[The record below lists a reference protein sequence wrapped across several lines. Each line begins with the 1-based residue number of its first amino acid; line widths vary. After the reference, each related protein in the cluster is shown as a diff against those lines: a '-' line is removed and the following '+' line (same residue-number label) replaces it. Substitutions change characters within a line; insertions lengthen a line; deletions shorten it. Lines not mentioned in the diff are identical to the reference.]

1 LERLEG
7 KIALI
12 TGAAAG
18 IGLATAELFLWNGAT
33 VIMTD
38 RDAESGNA
46 AAESFATPKTCRFL
60 KHDVASESDWRN
72 VMDSIKTQFGALDI
86 LVNNAGIQLTR
97 GLEET
102 TLEDWRHVFGINAE
116 GTFIGTRM
124 AIEVMKHRGGSIINV
139 ASTYSM
145 VADGLNAAYCAS
157 KAASRHFTKAA
168 ALYCADRKYKIRVN
182 SVHPGVIM
190 TPMLEREIEAVS
202 ADRGMPD
209 TSAIEAEW
217 QRICPLGIGEGNDI
231 AEGILYLASDASKY
245 VTGSD
250 LVIDGGH
257 IIR

>member
-1 LERLEG
+1 LERLVG

-12 TGAAAG
+12 TGAASG
-18 IGLATAELFLWNGAT
+18 IGLATSEVFLRNGAT

-38 RDAESGNA
+38 RDSESGNA

-60 KHDVASESDWRN
+60 AHDVASESDWRK
-72 VMDSIKTQFGALDI
+72 VMNTIEAEFGALDI

-97 GLEET
+97 SLEET
-102 TLEDWRHVFGINAE
+102 TLDDWRHVFGINAE

-168 ALYCADRKYKIRVN
+168 ALYCADRNYKIRVN

-190 TPMLEREIEAVS
+190 TPMLEREIVAVS
-202 ADRGMPD
+202 AERGLPD
-209 TSAIEAEW
+209 TTAVEAEW
-217 QRICPLGIGEGNDI
+217 RRISPLGIGEGVDI

-245 VTGSD
+245 VTASD

-257 IIR
+257 ISR